1 MTVLFY
7 VRLVG
12 FTAGSLVELF
22 FLALILGNRRPR
34 TFERVLF
41 FLVLSLFAF
50 YCGGV
55 LLLNAVIH
63 YPVPPAATIMFAN
76 GLTGL
81 GLAFLPAFLFQAHV
95 EYFLMNEAAAK
106 SKSWLR
112 YLAWLNYAL
121 VLMVVARVIPPLLVA
136 KSMEF
141 FEPANRASPP
151 YAVWLG
157 VTLFGSAAISFAR
170 AAKREAPFRRLDRF
184 LGIFCALAGALTIYV
199 YALGGPAR
207 PNLSDSLSLGILLSA
222 IVPSAVLEYWVLRHN
237 FLGIGSQ
244 KNLVY
249 AVSGAFLALLYLGL
263 VRRISGWLEPVLP
276 PEATSSILLFT
287 LVVLF
292 EPLERNIGRALQRTF
307 KRGLDKMQRLLG
319 ELQERARQG
328 DLARFIEF
336 VETRVQD
343 EFGLS
348 VARLSVPE
356 DSTIEPLRS
365 PGGLGHVARIRLIR
379 NGELIGVL
387 EAAST
392 GSVLTGEVTA
402 ALDFLG
408 EQLPGLI
415 DLCRL
420 IQEKIELERT
430 LAERERLAMLGQMA
444 ASVSH
449 NLRNPLSSMKTIL
462 QVQLENRDLSESARK
477 DLMLVLSELDRVS
490 MKLTQLLRY
499 SKPPVHVAG
508 VDESVPGGAAIDG
521 VVNLLRR
528 DAEQRGVTI
537 EVSRPAEETS
547 VKGSEEALSDIFMNL
562 IVNAVESQSRGG
574 CVQIEAVRKN
584 GCLIVEI
591 CDAGPGISL
600 EERSRIFQPFF
611 TTKASGTGLGL
622 AIVTRRLSEI
632 GGTLDCE
639 SPLQDG
645 RGTKFTVTLPLARS

>member
-1 MTVLFY
+1 MTLLFY

-12 FTAGSLVELF
+12 FTAGALVELF

-41 FLVLSLFAF
+41 FLILALFAF

-55 LLLNAVIH
+55 LVLNAGLH
-63 YPVPPAATIMFAN
+63 YAVPPAATLMFAN
-76 GLTGL
+76 GLMGL
-81 GLAFLPAFLFQAHV
+81 GLAFLPAFLFHAHA
-95 EYFLMNEAAAK
+95 EYYQLDEDPAK
-106 SKSWLR
+106 RWLR
-112 YLAWLNYAL
+112 YVAWLNYAFVIVAGAL
-121 VLMVVARVIPPLLVA
+121 VMPRLIFA
-136 KSMEF
+136 KSLEF
-141 FEPANRASPP
+141 FEPANRAGSA

-157 VTLFGSAAISFAR
+157 LTLAGSAAICLTS
-170 AAKREAPFRRLDRF
+170 AAKRGAPFPRLDRF
-184 LGIFCALAGALTIYV
+184 LGVFSVVAGALTIYV
-199 YALGGPAR
+199 YGFGGPGK
-207 PNLSDSLSLGILLSA
+207 PVLSEALSLGVLLA
-222 IVPSAVLEYWVLRHN
+222 AVVPSAVLEYWILRHN

-244 KNLVY
+244 KNLIY

-276 PEATSSILLFT
+276 PEATSSILLFI

-292 EPLERNIGRALQRTF
+292 EPFERGIGRALQRVF

-319 ELQERARQG
+319 EFQERARQG
-328 DLARFIEF
+328 DLVRFIEF
-336 VETRVQD
+336 VEKRVNE

-348 VARLSVPE
+348 VTRLSVPE
-356 DSTIEPLRS
+356 DSAVEPLRS

-379 NGELIGVL
+379 NGESIGVL
-387 EAAST
+387 EVAST

-420 IQEKIELERT
+420 IQDKIELERT

-462 QVQLENRDLSESARK
+462 QVQLENRDLKETVRN
-477 DLMLVLSELDRVS
+477 DLMLVLGELERLS
-490 MKLTQLLRY
+490 AKLTQLLRY
-499 SKPPVHVAG
+499 SKQPARIAG
-508 VDESVPGGAAIDG
+508 ADESIEGAAAIGG
-521 VVNLLRR
+521 VVNLLQR
-528 DAEQRGVTI
+528 DAEQRGVAI
-537 EVSRPAEETS
+537 EFSRPAEDS
-547 VKGSEEALSDIFMNL
+547 CVKGSEEVLSDIFSNL
-562 IVNAVESQSRGG
+562 IVNAVECQPDGG
-574 CVQIEAVRKN
+574 QVQIDAARKN
-584 GCLIVEI
+584 GCLIVNI
-591 CDAGPGISL
+591 CDAGPGIPP
-600 EERSRIFQPFF
+600 EVRTRIFQPFF

-632 GGTLDCE
+632 GGTLGCE
-639 SPLQDG
+639 SPVQNG
-645 RGTKFTVTLPLARS
+645 RGTKFTVTLPLAPS